1 MPPED
6 LPEEGKP
13 SQAML
18 MAHLVGERMGSGTDP
33 RSGYSWRWVPN
44 HLKDAHGIIAPRS
57 MITLFKSAASHALNE
72 TPRGNFMRLLAPEE
86 LKEGLRETSHR
97 RVVEMQEEHPVIMR
111 LELLKDI
118 SLPASAAHVIGALS
132 KMSDEVEDDFGAA
145 GDRILDEL
153 ARLGVVNP
161 LPKDRVD
168 IPDIYRLRFKIG
180 RKGQK
185 VTPGR

>member
-6 LPEEGKP
+6 LPEEGNQ
-13 SQAML
+13 SQAVL
-18 MAHLVGERMGSGTDP
+18 MSHIVGERMGSGRDP
-33 RSGYSWRWVPN
+33 RSGYSWTWVPN

-57 MITLFKSAASHALNE
+57 MITLFKSAASHALNV
-72 TPRGNFMRLLAPEE
+72 TPGGRFMRLLAPEE
-86 LKEGLRETSHR
+86 LKEGLRETSRR

-118 SLPASAAHVIGALS
+118 SLPAPSAEVVETLS
-132 KMSDEVEDDFGAA
+132 KPPEEVEDDFGVA
-145 GDRILDEL
+145 GERILDEL
-153 ARLGVVNP
+153 ARLGVVHR
-161 LPKDRVD
+161 LPKDRID

-185 VTPGR
+185 VTPR